1 MRRQTEERRRQVE
14 QWIAEQEASGLTVK
28 EFAKQRGITQWTLH
42 DGKRKRRLLTRKRA
56 RQDFVE
62 VAVVGEA
69 RLADA
74 ITVEVGAGLR
84 LHVAADFDE
93 SHLRRLLAVLRSC

>member
-14 QWIAEQEASGLTVK
+14 RWIEEQAASGLTVK
-28 EFAKQRGITQWTLH
+28 EFAKQRGISPWTPH
-42 DGKRKRRLLTRKRA
+42 DWKRKRRLLTRKSA

-62 VAVVGEA
+62 VAVVSEG
-69 RLADA
+69 RVGDA

-84 LHVAADFDE
+84 LHVAGGFDE
-93 SHLRRLLAVLRSC
+93 SHLRRLIAVLRSC